1 MINMFLYL
9 DIQNF
14 FFFLNGKTNLPFRY
28 LTQVTALLLQIEKK

>member
-9 DIQNF
+9 DIQI

-28 LTQVTALLLQIEKK
+28 LTQVTALLLQTEKK